1 MIDEIQITIGLFNE
15 VFFMTCMIC
24 SLGMSFIGLVFSY
37 LILRE
42 FKIANNKQPCKF
54 NEKYLK
60 SLVDKID
67 KVIVSDKVE
76 NA

>member
-1 MIDEIQITIGLFNE
+1 MIENLHITIGLFNE
-15 VFFMTCMIC
+15 VFFMTYIAC

-37 LILRE
+37 LILKE

-76 NA
+76 SA